1 MKTIPVTPEL
11 QQLLDAWHTSKE
23 GERQWSEYRRQVED
37 QILQANPELI
47 ASLDSALDSSTSLS
61 LSQSALIGTLK
72 VEAKREAVLDQNQTA
87 HVIAAHPDLW
97 LSLFKATYSVVSS
110 RALFAVMG
118 AQSPV
123 AEAVKGLVSFKKSR
137 PYFSVSK

>member
-1 MKTIPVTPEL
+1 MKTVTPTPEM
-11 QQLLDAWHTSKE
+11 QQLIDAWYQAKE
-23 GERQWSEYRRQVED
+23 VEKNWAEYRRNVED
-37 QILQANPELI
+37 EIFKLNPELI
-47 ASLDSALDSSTSLS
+47 ASLESALDNSTS
-61 LSQSALIGTLK
+61 LSQSAQIGTLK
-72 VEAKREAVLDQNQTA
+72 VEAKREIILDQDQTA
-87 HVIAAHPDLW
+87 HIIAAHPDLW
-97 LSLFKATYSVVSS
+97 LSLFKAAYSVVSS

>member
-1 MKTIPVTPEL
+1 MKTITPTPDL
-11 QQLLDAWHTSKE
+11 QRLLDAWHTSKE
-23 GERQWSEYRRQVED
+23 GERQWAEYRRQVED

-47 ASLDSALDSSTSLS
+47 ASLESALDSSTSLS
-61 LSQSALIGTLK
+61 QSAQIGSLK
-72 VEAKREAVLDQNQTA
+72 VEAKREVVLDQDATA
-87 HVIAAHPDLW
+87 HIIAEHPDLW
-97 LSLFKATYSVVSS
+97 LSLFKATYSTVSS

>member
-1 MKTIPVTPEL
+1 MKTVPVTPEL
-11 QQLLDAWHTSKE
+11 QQLLDAWHQAKE
-23 GERQWSEYRRQVED
+23 VERSWAEYRRQVED
-37 QILQANPELI
+37 QILAANPELI
-47 ASLDSALDSSTSLS
+47 ASLDSALDSSTA
-61 LSQSALIGTLK
+61 LSQSAQIGSLK

>member
-1 MKTIPVTPEL
+1 MKTIPVTPDL
-11 QQLLDAWHTSKE
+11 QRLLDAWYQAKE
-23 GERQWSEYRRQVED
+23 VEKNWSEYRRQVED

-47 ASLDSALDSSTSLS
+47 ASLDSALDNSTS
-61 LSQSALIGTLK
+61 LSQSAQIGSLK
-72 VEAKREAVLDQNQTA
+72 VEAKREIVLDQDQTA

-97 LSLFKATYSVVSS
+97 LSLFKAAYSTVSS

-137 PYFSVSK
+137 PYFSVAK